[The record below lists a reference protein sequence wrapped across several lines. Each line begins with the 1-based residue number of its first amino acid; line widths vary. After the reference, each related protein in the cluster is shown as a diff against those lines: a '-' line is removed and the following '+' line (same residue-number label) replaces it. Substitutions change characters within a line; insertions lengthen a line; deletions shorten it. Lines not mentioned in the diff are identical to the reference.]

1 MKFIKLVQGYAYA
14 LILTS
19 IAAYATIGAGLQMQL
34 GNPSSATS
42 NPTDHHHYL
51 IQRDQYAL
59 DYSDANGEPNWVS
72 WDLTAADIG
81 SSGRSNFLQ
90 DTTLPAGFYQVLTT
104 DYSGSGY
111 DRGHM
116 CPSADRTVT
125 AADNQVV
132 FYMSNMVPQAPD
144 NNQGV
149 WANFEN
155 YCRDLANAGNE
166 LLITSGPG
174 GFGGS
179 YLPSGAAAIP
189 GEVWKIV
196 VVVPAGSG
204 AATSRIT
211 TATRVIA
218 IKIPNTAGVRSDPW
232 QKYITSVAQIEAD
245 TGYTFFTNLAPATAA
260 VLRTVVDGQSAV
272 GAPSIVAQP
281 VAQSTMVGGNASFAV
296 TVTGNTPLSFQ
307 WFKDDVSLN
316 GATNATLTLTN
327 VQAADAGYY
336 YVLVSNGVGSVT
348 SNAAALIISG
358 LPPVITASPNSITT
372 NAGSNA
378 TFSVSAS
385 GSPVLTYQWRKDGL
399 AIPAATNATLTLSN
413 VQTTNSGT
421 YDVVVTNSVGLAT
434 SDPAVLT
441 VTPASPTITVSPNSL
456 TLASG
461 STAVFAVTAE
471 GSAPLSYQWRKAGTP
486 LTDGGNVSG
495 AATATL
501 TLTGI
506 AAGDAAAY
514 DVVVTNI
521 FGTATSAVAN
531 LTVNTPPP
539 SAIAWNFGTTA
550 GVADP
555 TSGLPAEISGG
566 TVTQGNNNGTTALL
580 TTTSASNVYA
590 GASGTFNAGAA
601 ARIGAL
607 NTGAGGSA
615 YFQFILT
622 PVAGKQLAVSG
633 LSFGSRSTSTGP
645 QAYALFTSL
654 DGFAAPLATGTLLN
668 NSVWAMQTPA
678 FPPVTGPVG
687 TAVTF
692 RIYASNGAGSAAAS
706 TANWRID
713 DLKVTAAAVTP
724 PPAPPA
730 VVSTNPGN
738 GALAVSSLAPI
749 TVTFSESV
757 NLGGSWFA
765 ITSASTGTVSAT
777 VTGGPTT
784 YTLTPPVS
792 FLDGDTVTVTLLA
805 AEITDHQSGAFHLP
819 ANYTFSFTTA
829 APVAPTIATQPQSL
843 TVSDGGAA
851 VFTLTA
857 GGTAPFGYQ
866 WRKAG
871 VPITGNGSAVTA
883 TLNLAAVSLADAGA
897 YDCVV
902 TNPAGT
908 AVSNVAILTVTAVAP
923 AISVQP
929 APQSTLVGGTAT
941 FSVAATG
948 TAPLSYQ
955 WCKST
960 VPLANG
966 GGISGA
972 NTSTLTL
979 TGVALADAG
988 GYDVI
993 VTNAAGAVISSTAAL
1008 TVGIPGQ
1015 STLVWDFATAS
1026 PTSGLRADITG
1037 GTLTQGNNNGT
1048 TALITSVSVSSGYAG
1063 VSGGNNAGA
1072 AARIGALNQA
1082 ANGSAYFEFTLAT
1095 TPGQQLVATA
1105 INFGSRST
1113 STGPRAFAIFSDVDG
1128 FATPVASG
1136 TLTSDSVWRLI
1147 APAFTPVTGPTG
1159 GSITFRIYGYNG
1171 AGSPSAGTAN
1181 WRIDD
1186 LKLAVGTLATA
1197 PLIVN
1202 TTPASGATAIPVDS
1216 TITIA
1221 FNQPVNVTAASFAL
1235 SGVKSGPIGAVL
1247 SGGPSTFV
1255 LSPTAEFAYSDT
1267 VTVTAVASEITEQ
1280 ATGII
1285 HPAADYSFSFTTA
1298 AAIPPTITGQPSAQ
1312 TVTVGDSVT
1321 FSVTASGSAPLGY
1334 QWQKGGIAVAGATA
1348 ATLSL
1353 TAVTTADAGDY
1364 TCVVTNV
1371 AGSAIS
1377 DPATLT
1383 VNQAVAT
1390 VVVSDLTTIF
1400 DGSVKSPSVTTS
1412 PAGLTVNLT
1421 FNGNAQ
1427 APINAGTYAVVAT
1440 VADPNYTG
1448 VGTGTLVINQAPAV
1462 INLAGLSQTYNGT
1475 PRAAAVATVPVG
1487 LPVDLSYNGNPSA
1500 PTNAG
1505 SYAVVATIAHPNFY
1519 GSASGTLVIEK
1530 AVATVALSNLAQ
1542 VYDAAPKPA
1551 MASTT
1556 PAGLTVQL
1564 TYDGNNAAPINAGT
1578 YAVAATIVDAN
1589 YVGSAAGSLTVSKA
1603 PAGVTL
1609 ANLNQSFDGSAKTV
1623 GITTA
1628 PAALTVQVTYNGGT
1642 TAPVNAGSYAVVA
1655 TINEANYAGSATGS
1669 LVIAKAAAPVTLANL
1684 SQTYD
1689 GSAKPV
1695 GVATTPAGLA
1705 VQVTYD
1711 GSATVPTNAGIYAV
1725 AATINEANY
1734 AGSATGQLTI
1744 GKATAAA
1751 TLSNLSQVYDGSPK
1765 AIGVTTTPV
1774 GLATQVTYNGGT
1786 TAPTNAGTYAVVATI
1801 NDANYA
1807 GSASGSLVIGK
1818 APATVTLGGL
1828 NQTYNGTPR
1837 LVTANTT
1844 PANLAVAITYNGSS
1858 SVPTNA
1864 GTYAV
1869 SAVVTNLN
1877 YTGAATGTLVI
1888 GQATATLTLTG
1899 LQQAYDGTPRVVTAT
1914 TVPAAL
1920 PLTITYNGSATAPV
1934 APGTYTVVA
1943 TITDPNY
1950 TDTVTDTL
1958 TVTTIV
1964 LVRHAPTLNGGL
1976 DGSIQVVSAESITLN
1991 GNAWISGDLLVPGTP
2006 ATQLN
2011 GHPVFAGVRDG
2022 DGSATPTNYTVTLN
2036 GNALLRYLV
2045 RRTDPTALPVVTA
2058 PPKPTGTRDVA
2069 INSSGQSAGNFA
2081 TVRNL
2086 TLNGN
2091 VGLVAVPPGTYG
2103 SLTANGNSGFILG
2116 VAGATT
2122 PAVYNLQGLTLN
2134 GNTQVQ
2140 IAGPVVLLVNTGP
2153 SINGNVGS
2161 ELNPAWLTLKV
2172 FSGGVTLNGN
2182 IAFHGFVIAPNG
2194 PVTINGNSVLDGGV
2208 VADRLTIN
2216 GNGLLN
2222 TVDP

>member
-1 MKFIKLVQGYAYA
+1 
-14 LILTS
+14 
-19 IAAYATIGAGLQMQL
+19 
-34 GNPSSATS
+34 
-42 NPTDHHHYL
+42 
-51 IQRDQYAL
+51 
-59 DYSDANGEPNWVS
+59 
-72 WDLTAADIG
+72 
-81 SSGRSNFLQ
+81 
-90 DTTLPAGFYQVLTT
+90 
-104 DYSGSGY
+104 
-111 DRGHM
+111 
-116 CPSADRTVT
+116 
-125 AADNQVV
+125 
-132 FYMSNMVPQAPD
+132 
-144 NNQGV
+144 
-149 WANFEN
+149 
-155 YCRDLANAGNE
+155 
-166 LLITSGPG
+166 
-174 GFGGS
+174 
-179 YLPSGAAAIP
+179 
-189 GEVWKIV
+189 
-196 VVVPAGSG
+196 
-204 AATSRIT
+204 
-211 TATRVIA
+211 
-218 IKIPNTAGVRSDPW
+218 
-232 QKYITSVAQIEAD
+232 
-245 TGYTFFTNLAPATAA
+245 
-260 VLRTVVDGQSAV
+260 
-272 GAPSIVAQP
+272 
-281 VAQSTMVGGNASFAV
+281 
-296 TVTGNTPLSFQ
+296 
-307 WFKDDVSLN
+307 
-316 GATNATLTLTN
+316 
-327 VQAADAGYY
+327 
-336 YVLVSNGVGSVT
+336 
-348 SNAAALIISG
+348 
-358 LPPVITASPNSITT
+358 
-372 NAGSNA
+372 
-378 TFSVSAS
+378 
-385 GSPVLTYQWRKDGL
+385 
-399 AIPAATNATLTLSN
+399 
-413 VQTTNSGT
+413 
-421 YDVVVTNSVGLAT
+421 
-434 SDPAVLT
+434 
-441 VTPASPTITVSPNSL
+441 
-456 TLASG
+456 
-461 STAVFAVTAE
+461 
-471 GSAPLSYQWRKAGTP
+471 
-486 LTDGGNVSG
+486 
-495 AATATL
+495 
-501 TLTGI
+501 
-506 AAGDAAAY
+506 
-514 DVVVTNI
+514 
-521 FGTATSAVAN
+521 
-531 LTVNTPPP
+531 
-539 SAIAWNFGTTA
+539 
-550 GVADP
+550 
-555 TSGLPAEISGG
+555 
-566 TVTQGNNNGTTALL
+566 
-580 TTTSASNVYA
+580 
-590 GASGTFNAGAA
+590 
-601 ARIGAL
+601 
-607 NTGAGGSA
+607 
-615 YFQFILT
+615 
-622 PVAGKQLAVSG
+622 
-633 LSFGSRSTSTGP
+633 
-645 QAYALFTSL
+645 
-654 DGFAAPLATGTLLN
+654 
-668 NSVWAMQTPA
+668 
-678 FPPVTGPVG
+678 
-687 TAVTF
+687 
-692 RIYASNGAGSAAAS
+692 
-706 TANWRID
+706 
-713 DLKVTAAAVTP
+713 
-724 PPAPPA
+724 
-730 VVSTNPGN
+730 
-738 GALAVSSLAPI
+738 
-749 TVTFSESV
+749 
-757 NLGGSWFA
+757 
-765 ITSASTGTVSAT
+765 
-777 VTGGPTT
+777 
-784 YTLTPPVS
+784 
-792 FLDGDTVTVTLLA
+792 
-805 AEITDHQSGAFHLP
+805 
-819 ANYTFSFTTA
+819 
-829 APVAPTIATQPQSL
+829 
-843 TVSDGGAA
+843 
-851 VFTLTA
+851 
-857 GGTAPFGYQ
+857 
-866 WRKAG
+866 
-871 VPITGNGSAVTA
+871 
-883 TLNLAAVSLADAGA
+883 
-897 YDCVV
+897 
-902 TNPAGT
+902 
-908 AVSNVAILTVTAVAP
+908 
-923 AISVQP
+923 
-929 APQSTLVGGTAT
+929 
-941 FSVAATG
+941 
-948 TAPLSYQ
+948 
-955 WCKST
+955 
-960 VPLANG
+960 
-966 GGISGA
+966 
-972 NTSTLTL
+972 
-979 TGVALADAG
+979 
-988 GYDVI
+988 VI

-1008 TVGIPGQ
+1008 TVGVPGQ
-1015 STLVWDFATAS
+1015 SMVVWDFAAAS

-1128 FATPVASG
+1128 FTTPVASG
-1136 TLTSDSVWRLI
+1136 TLANDSAWRLI

-1159 GSITFRIYGYNG
+1159 GTITFRIYGYNG

-1216 TITIA
+1216 TIAIT
-1221 FNQPVNVTAASFAL
+1221 FNQPINVTAASFAL

-1247 SGGPSTFV
+1247 SGGSSTFV
-1255 LSPTAEFAYSDT
+1255 LSPTAGFAYSDT

-1280 ATGII
+1280 ATGVI

-1321 FSVTASGSAPLGY
+1321 LNVTASGSAPLGY
-1334 QWQKGGIAVAGATA
+1334 QWQKGGIAVPGATA
-1348 ATLSL
+1348 ATLPL

-1390 VVVSDLTTIF
+1390 VVVSDLTTVF
-1400 DGSVKSPSVTTS
+1400 DGSAKSPSVTTS

-1421 FNGNAQ
+1421 FNGNSQ

-1448 VGTGTLVINQAPAV
+1448 VGTGTLVIAKAPAV
-1462 INLAGLSQTYNGT
+1462 LNLADLNQTYNGT
-1475 PRAAAVATVPVG
+1475 PRAAAATTVPVS

-1530 AVATVALSNLAQ
+1530 GVATVALSNLAQ

-1564 TYDGNNAAPINAGT
+1564 TYDGNNAAPVNAGT

-1603 PAGVTL
+1603 PAGITL
-1609 ANLNQSFDGSAKTV
+1609 ANLNQTFDGSAKTV
-1623 GITTA
+1623 GVTTA
-1628 PAALTVQVTYNGGT
+1628 PAALMVQVTYNGGA

-1684 SQTYD
+1684 SQ
-1689 GSAKPV
+1689 
-1695 GVATTPAGLA
+1695 
-1705 VQVTYD
+1705 
-1711 GSATVPTNAGIYAV
+1711 
-1725 AATINEANY
+1725 
-1734 AGSATGQLTI
+1734 
-1744 GKATAAA
+1744 
-1751 TLSNLSQVYDGSPK
+1751 VYDGSPK

-1774 GLATQVTYNGGT
+1774 SLATQVTYNGGT
-1786 TAPTNAGTYAVVATI
+1786 AVPTNAGSYAVVATI

-1818 APATVTLGGL
+1818 ASATVTLGGL
-1828 NQTYNGTPR
+1828 NQTYNGSPR
-1837 LVTANTT
+1837 PVTASTT

-1858 SVPTNA
+1858 TVPTNA

-1920 PLTITYNGSATAPV
+1920 PVTITYNGSATAPV

-1950 TDTVTDTL
+1950 TDAVTDTL

-2022 DGSATPTNYTVTLN
+2022 DGSATPSNYTITLN

-2058 PPKPTGTRDVA
+2058 PPKPAGTRDVA

-2172 FSGGVTLNGN
+2172 SSGGVTLNGN
-2182 IAFHGFVIAPNG
+2182 IAFHGFVIAPSG
-2194 PVTINGNSVLDGGV
+2194 TVTINGNGVLDGGV

-2216 GNGLLN
+2216 GNGLVN